1 MTKTMI
7 VLAALAA
14 SVGFAPVSNAQDLA
28 KDTAYCRQ
36 LIQVYQGGTA
46 GAGARSDASESL
58 ATTVAIDQCRSGNPE
73 PAIPVLQERLRAN
86 GYTVP
91 TQS

>member
-14 SVGFAPVSNAQDLA
+14 SVGFAPISNAQDMA
-28 KDTAYCRQ
+28 KDTAYCRL
-36 LIQVYQGGTA
+36 LIEQYEGGSA
-46 GAGARSDASESL
+46 GAGARTNTTESL

-86 GYTVP
+86 GFTVP
-91 TQS
+91 ARS